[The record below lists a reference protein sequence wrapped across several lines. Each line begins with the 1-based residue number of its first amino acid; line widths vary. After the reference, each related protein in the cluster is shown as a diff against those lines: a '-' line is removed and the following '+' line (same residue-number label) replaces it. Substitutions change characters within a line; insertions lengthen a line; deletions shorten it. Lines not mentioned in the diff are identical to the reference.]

1 MPHKVSRRTFLKK
14 SIVSG
19 TALAFGPPCL
29 ARSAERAAAAVRSQK
44 VIVVGAGIAGLTAAF
59 ELMKAGHD
67 VTVLEARMRPGGRV
81 HTLRDEFSDG
91 LYAEGGAYDF
101 SDAYTLLQHYIR
113 LFNLPVE
120 ESGAPV

>member
-1 MPHKVSRRTFLKK
+1 
-14 SIVSG
+14 
-19 TALAFGPPCL
+19 
-29 ARSAERAAAAVRSQK
+29 
-44 VIVVGAGIAGLTAAF
+44 VIVVGAGIAGLAAAF
-59 ELMKAGHD
+59 ELMNAGHD

-81 HTLRDEFSDG
+81 HTIRDEFSDG

-120 ESGAPV
+120 ESGAAEKISVRTMSFTCKVSAMSCALEQHPTGRISFRKKNATWGPRDC